1 MSAVRGQLQV
11 FQLWSCGAVVSSL
24 TRVFR
29 QCRAKPLCLAVQ
41 ALRQWPCEAVVS
53 SVQVSGSGRAKP
65 LCLRCASPPA
75 VAVRGGCTLSLLDE
89 LFSGRGRARQSVFCS
104 SLRQWPCEAVVF
116 PVQAPAV
123 AVRGGC
129 VFAEQALRQRL
140 GEAVVRSLNESSG
153 SGRLRP
159 LLGFWRVAMCE
170 RHASNPPACGR
181 LRLNPEFPVCILYE
195 LATR

>member
-116 PVQAPAV
+116 AAQVPAV

-129 VFAEQALRQRL
+129 AFAEQALRQRL
-140 GEAVVRSLNESSG
+140 GEAVVPSLNKSSG
-153 SGRLRP
+153 SGRSRP
-159 LLGFWRVAMCE
+159 LLGYLACCCVRGTRQILRQVAV
-170 RHASNPPACGR
+170 RG
-181 LRLNPEFPVCILYE
+181 
-195 LATR
+195 